1 MFSLTEHPRWVHLRK
16 RNFEKLW
23 KHPHISAHWI
33 ETPRFDGKFHAL
45 SISPSTSST
54 NPVPHSQYFR
64 PMTHPV
70 LPAGVL
76 HSSAAETTNCLQNNA
91 QNYDLIKTELVRN
104 PFKKKYKS
112 RKYCS
117 QPFLQ
122 PGCRYGCVFVFV
134 FVCVRVSLTPHTP
147 ILAIPLSTFDS
158 TPNSTA
164 GGDCLQTRLGLEI
177 GDKRQAWHLRLPLS
191 SRPLY
196 WRFLMVAMCTK
207 TNHTVVIMPCMI

>member
-91 QNYDLIKTELVRN
+91 QNYDLSKTELVRN

-134 FVCVRVSLTPHTP
+134 FVCVCACVTDTSHSYLGNSIVNVRLHTQFYCWWRLPSDTFRVGNWRQAAGMTSETAPF
-147 ILAIPLSTFDS
+147 IS
-158 TPNSTA
+158 TP
-164 GGDCLQTRLGLEI
+164 LLEI
-177 GDKRQAWHLRLPLS
+177 PHGGYVHED
-191 SRPLY
+191 
-196 WRFLMVAMCTK
+196 
-207 TNHTVVIMPCMI
+207 